1 VRAIAEDVGVSAA
14 LVIHHFGSKD
24 GLRRACDEY
33 ILGEIT
39 AQGDEIGG
47 GGPGTSAAIA
57 RWLGDIDL
65 HRPWLDYFSRL
76 LTDGTELGDRLF
88 DEIVAYTEKM
98 FADGVAAGSIR
109 ESSDPHMRAVV
120 LTAYGL
126 SSLVFERQI
135 GRAIGEDG
143 LNTTT
148 GQRIAIPAL
157 ELFTHGLYTS
167 DALLRAAEE
176 ALAKGPQQ

>member
-1 VRAIAEDVGVSAA
+1 
-14 LVIHHFGSKD
+14 
-24 GLRRACDEY
+24 
-33 ILGEIT
+33 
-39 AQGDEIGG
+39 
-47 GGPGTSAAIA
+47 
-57 RWLGDIDL
+57 
-65 HRPWLDYFSRL
+65 
-76 LTDGTELGDRLF
+76 
-88 DEIVAYTEKM
+88 
-98 FADGVAAGSIR
+98 
-109 ESSDPHMRAVV
+109 
-120 LTAYGL
+120 
-126 SSLVFERQI
+126 QI